1 MVAGCFEI
9 LAVLGCFGV
18 GLFFRAIDI
27 IDQANKNENYES
39 DGKEIDNILEKIA
52 NGDVSG

>member
-18 GLFFRAIDI
+18 GLFFCAIDI
-27 IDQANKNENYES
+27 IDQTNKNENYES

>member
-1 MVAGCFEI
+1 M
-9 LAVLGCFGV
+9 LGCFGV

-27 IDQANKNENYES
+27 IDQTNKNENYES